1 MTGIVLDAS
10 VAVKLVSREAGS
22 EAALGRV
29 ADATE
34 IVAPDWMAL
43 ETAHALWKK
52 VKAGELD
59 RKAADAGVDALAKI
73 VDRTYPASLLMS
85 AALALSYDLRH
96 PIYDCLYL
104 ALAQVE
110 QVRVLTADKRFVEN
124 ASQGGF
130 ADYVEFL
137 KDEGP

>member
-1 MTGIVLDAS
+1 
-10 VAVKLVSREAGS
+10 
-22 EAALGRV
+22 
-29 ADATE
+29 
-34 IVAPDWMAL
+34 MAL

>member
-22 EAALGRV
+22 EAALSRV
-29 ADATE
+29 AEATE
-34 IVAPDWMAL
+34 IIAPDWMAL

-59 RKAADAGVDALAKI
+59 RKAADAGVEALAKI
-73 VDRTYPASLLMS
+73 LDRTYPASLLMS
-85 AALALSYDLRH
+85 AALVLSYDLRH

-110 QVRVLTADKRFVEN
+110 QVRVLTADGKFAEN
-124 ASQGGF
+124 ARQGGF
-130 ADYVEFL
+130 ADHVEL
-137 KDEGP
+137 MEGEGS